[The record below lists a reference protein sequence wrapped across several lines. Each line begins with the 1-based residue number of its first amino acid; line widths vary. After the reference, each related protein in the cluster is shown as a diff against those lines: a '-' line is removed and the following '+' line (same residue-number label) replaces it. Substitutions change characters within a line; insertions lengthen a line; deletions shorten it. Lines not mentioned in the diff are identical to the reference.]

1 MLSCLATSVLV
12 RILRLIINQNY
23 INYDY
28 ITSVK
33 DESDDAEKIDNIF
46 AELRKE
52 VKLCKWLNK

>member
-1 MLSCLATSVLV
+1 MLLCLATSVLV

-52 VKLCKWLNK
+52 VKLCK